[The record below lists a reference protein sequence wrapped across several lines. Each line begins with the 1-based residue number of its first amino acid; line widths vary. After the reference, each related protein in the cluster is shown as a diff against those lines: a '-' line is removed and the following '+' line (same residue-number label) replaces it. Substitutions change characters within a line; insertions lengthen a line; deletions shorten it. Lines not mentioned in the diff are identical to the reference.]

1 MEKILI
7 SLTQNSDI
15 LSVLM
20 TVLTVLMTLLA
31 VYSLL
36 TTRKMFKDRKKAEIL
51 YIESL
56 LRNEDFI
63 KYIRNSDKS
72 KFLVEIH
79 PKHNFVVLNGE
90 DVFVHVFEN
99 LDKKVQKQIEP
110 ALFQKNI
117 KNRKAYLEKV
127 AHEAKKSI
135 NIVESHC

>member
-1 MEKILI
+1 MEKILL
-7 SLTQNSDI
+7 SLANNAHYLSI
-15 LSVLM
+15 LTTILTALM
-20 TVLTVLMTLLA
+20 V
-31 VYSLL
+31 LL
-36 TTRKMFKDRKKAEIL
+36 TSSSLFTTRRMFRDRKRAEIL

-56 LRNEDFI
+56 LRSKEFI
-63 KYIRNSDKS
+63 EYIKNSEKS

-90 DVFVHVFEN
+90 EVFFHVFEH

-127 AHEAKKSI
+127 VGEAKKVL
-135 NIVESHC
+135 NMNESHC